1 MTNPKISYEREHKG
15 DTMDNELTSVLGIV
29 VPVDWDD
36 NGVPLATAILG
47 PNKNEYYVE
56 QDERGAELLAVVT
69 RVVEVKGVIKKA
81 GQGQKVIKVE
91 SYDLKIGDEQC
102 IIE

>member
-1 MTNPKISYEREHKG
+1 
-15 DTMDNELTSVLGIV
+15 MDNELTSVLGIV

-36 NGVPLATAILG
+36 NGVPL
-47 PNKNEYYVE
+47 E
-56 QDERGAELLAVVT
+56 DERGAELLAVVT